1 MNLPSLSTLS
11 LSLDQG
17 IAEIRLNRPDKSN
30 AMNDAMWQEIRQAA
44 DWVDATPEVRVAIL
58 SGEGRNFCAGIDLA
72 MLGGIQQRIAH
83 PDGARSREMLRRLI
97 LDLQDCLSSIERC
110 RKPVLAAIQGACVGG
125 ALDLVTCCDMR
136 YAASDAVFS
145 VKEIDLAMV
154 ADVGTLQRLPRLIGE
169 GMVLHGNVDFNE
181 GLRIDGAARQHH
193 VEGAA
198 LADQTRQA
206 HRAAVRHRP
215 TISAAEHA
223 EDRRFV
229 SDAQVA
235 PDGQCE
241 ARGDCVS
248 RHAGD
253 DRLLQHALG
262 DALVVARP
270 AEAER
275 GTACQFLEVGAGAEI
290 VALACENGH
299 LGVVVC
305 LEGHEGVVQRLHRRD
320 RAGIACLR
328 PVDDHRRHR
337 AVAFDQNVIACHAA
351 TPFTCDQLTS
361 SFSPSLSITPFHCAI
376 WAVTNW
382 ANCSGVP

>member
-136 YAASDAVFS
+136 YAAADAIFS

-169 GMVLHGNVDFNE
+169 GMARELAYTGRNVDAE
-181 GLRIDGAARQHH
+181 EA
-193 VEGAA
+193 AA
-198 LADQTRQA
+198 LGLVNRVFSSPEALTATVREIAQTIA
-206 HRAAVRHRP
+206 AKSPLAVRGLKEVMNYSRDHSVADGLNFVA
-215 TISAAEHA
+215 TWNAA
-223 EDRRFV
+223 
-229 SDAQVA
+229 
-235 PDGQCE
+235 
-241 ARGDCVS
+241 
-248 RHAGD
+248 
-253 DRLLQHALG
+253 LL
-262 DALVVARP
+262 
-270 AEAER
+270 
-275 GTACQFLEVGAGAEI
+275 
-290 VALACENGH
+290 
-299 LGVVVC
+299 
-305 LEGHEGVVQRLHRRD
+305 
-320 RAGIACLR
+320 
-328 PVDDHRRHR
+328 
-337 AVAFDQNVIACHAA
+337 
-351 TPFTCDQLTS
+351 
-361 SFSPSLSITPFHCAI
+361 LSNDLNE
-376 WAVTNW
+376 AVTGQRERRIPRF
-382 ANCSGVP
+382 SD